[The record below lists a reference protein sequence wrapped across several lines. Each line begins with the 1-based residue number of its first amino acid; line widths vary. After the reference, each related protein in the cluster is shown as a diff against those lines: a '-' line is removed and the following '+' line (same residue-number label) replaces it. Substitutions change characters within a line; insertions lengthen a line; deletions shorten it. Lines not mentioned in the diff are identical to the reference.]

1 MIKFI
6 EDQINDSIE
15 LKRMLLSDDLLGCV
29 KMAAELIILAYKG
42 GGKVLFCGNGGS
54 AADAQH
60 LAAELVGRFKRERK
74 ALPAMALHANTSAL
88 TAIANDYDY
97 SDVFVR
103 QIEAFGKPGDVLV
116 GLSTSGKSAN
126 VLKALDYAKKNGLK
140 TIGFTGRKADT
151 MSSLCDVLL
160 SVPSEDTPRIQEV
173 HMLWGHIIC
182 GLVEDGLFDERK

>member
-6 EDQINDSIE
+6 EEQINDSIE
-15 LKRMLLSDDLLGCV
+15 LKKMLLSDDLLGCV
-29 KMAAELIILAYKG
+29 KMAAELIILAYEG

-103 QIEAFGKPGDVLV
+103 QIEAFGRPGDVLV

-126 VLKALDYAKKNGLK
+126 VLKALDYAKKKGLK

-182 GLVEDGLFDERK
+182 GLVEDGLFNERK

>member
-1 MIKFI
+1 MIKSI

-15 LKRMLLSDDLLGCV
+15 LKRMLLSNDLLGCV
-29 KMAAELIILAYKG
+29 KMAAELIILAYKS

-74 ALPAMALHANTSAL
+74 ALPAMALHTNTSAL

-103 QIEAFGKPGDVLV
+103 QIEAFGRPGDVLV

-126 VLKALDYAKKNGLK
+126 VLKALDYAKKKGLK